1 MKVMNRRDF
10 LKAVSIGALTATI
23 QGCRTWPIVKS
34 PRPNI
39 IFILADDLG
48 YGDLGCYGQKEIAT
62 PNIDRLAK
70 EGLIF
75 TDYYAGSTVCAPSR
89 CALMTGLHTGHCWIR
104 GNALI
109 PLRPSDVTVA
119 ELLKKAGYT
128 TGIIGKWGLGEAG
141 TTGIPN
147 KKGFDYWFG
156 YLNQRHAH
164 NYYPEFLWKNQE
176 KIAVEGNQLPPESS
190 AEDRIGGWGRSV
202 KQVTYSG
209 DLFTKEALAFLEQ
222 NKDRPFF
229 LYLTYTTPHANN
241 EAGQNGMEVPSLGQY
256 ADKNWPAPQK
266 GHAAMI
272 SRMDGDIGK
281 LMAKLKELRLDEN
294 TLVMFSSDNGPHK
307 EGGGDPNFF
316 KSAGPLRGYKR
327 DLYEG
332 GIRVPMLARWPEKI
346 KAGSK
351 TNHISAFWDFLP
363 TCCELARHT
372 SGGLAGIETP
382 QDIDGISIL
391 PTLLGQTQNQK
402 KHEFLYWEFHEQ
414 GKKQAVRTGDWKGIR
429 LNVAKDP
436 DVPIELYN
444 LKTDIAEEH
453 NIAEKNPDIIAKM
466 ADHMKASRTPSE
478 HWPL

>member
-1 MKVMNRRDF
+1 
-10 LKAVSIGALTATI
+10 
-23 QGCRTWPIVKS
+23 
-34 PRPNI
+34 
-39 IFILADDLG
+39 
-48 YGDLGCYGQKEIAT
+48 
-62 PNIDRLAK
+62 
-70 EGLIF
+70 
-75 TDYYAGSTVCAPSR
+75 
-89 CALMTGLHTGHCWIR
+89 
-104 GNALI
+104 
-109 PLRPSDVTVA
+109 
-119 ELLKKAGYT
+119 
-128 TGIIGKWGLGEAG
+128 
-141 TTGIPN
+141 
-147 KKGFDYWFG
+147 
-156 YLNQRHAH
+156 
-164 NYYPEFLWKNQE
+164 
-176 KIAVEGNQLPPESS
+176 
-190 AEDRIGGWGRSV
+190 
-202 KQVTYSG
+202 
-209 DLFTKEALAFLEQ
+209 
-222 NKDRPFF
+222 
-229 LYLTYTTPHANN
+229 
-241 EAGQNGMEVPSLGQY
+241 
-256 ADKNWPAPQK
+256 
-266 GHAAMI
+266 
-272 SRMDGDIGK
+272 
-281 LMAKLKELRLDEN
+281 MAKLKELRLDEN

-363 TCCELARHT
+363 TCCE
-372 SGGLAGIETP
+372 LAGIETP